1 MCGLSGSILVLVVLV
16 APVWGQS
23 PPAWPLR
30 LRFFDCAVVQFFGVA
45 CAPTTDAPLTPP
57 TSAPKA
63 AASAPTPAWPPTE
76 SGPPAADAVP
86 ADTAVPPGPLFTSE
100 TVSPDTPPLLLRLL
114 QEPTEANARA
124 FLAWYQ
130 ARLARVQAVQALLD
144 ALSATAT
151 DTPSLPVSP
160 GQATLGQPQEQP

>member
-1 MCGLSGSILVLVVLV
+1 
-16 APVWGQS
+16 
-23 PPAWPLR
+23 
-30 LRFFDCAVVQFFGVA
+30 
-45 CAPTTDAPLTPP
+45 
-57 TSAPKA
+57 
-63 AASAPTPAWPPTE
+63 
-76 SGPPAADAVP
+76 
-86 ADTAVPPGPLFTSE
+86 VPPGPLFTSE